1 MPLQPNETV
10 GPYRIVEQIGAGG
23 MAVVYRAHDDLLD
36 RDVAVKLVS
45 DTDSNRGRLRD
56 EAAAHKQLTQDHPPH
71 LVQLIDVVEDQRGL
85 MLISEFVNGPSLEQV
100 FSRHVGPMDEKVTRR
115 LLRQIAIG
123 LAVIHQRGYLHLDIK
138 PANVLL
144 ERSQVAKLTDFGLTT
159 HIGTQQIMDV
169 GTVRY
174 MAPELLRGQA
184 ADVRADLYSLGM
196 IAYEMLAGR
205 TKFDQAFAPVLRDRR
220 NAAMRWV
227 KWHSNP
233 RTTAPP
239 LSHLNPDI
247 SAPMTELVERLM
259 AKDPQ
264 RRVASARELIGALDR
279 LDSFGA
285 QQRATGESESDS
297 VSPESAAVTSGG
309 GDSGGGGATAPLPQ
323 SGRTLRLVAIILI
336 SLALLAGAGFGLK
349 VYLDHQA
356 ALRQIAQQTQQTLSA
371 AEAAFTAGQ
380 FEQSEQLY
388 QQVIERWSDNQD
400 AVNAAQ
406 RGWHLAHGHNLL
418 NGGQY
423 EQAIEGFKQAADY
436 GADTRELIDNARQR
450 AAFVSAIEQIQSC
463 ITDGRFEEAQ
473 KLLRQ
478 WQQLTVSE
486 AESSK
491 LSALGERLADRR
503 VVAGAEAVMARAQAL
518 VEQKRSRDAI
528 ALLAAEVDRYSTYRP
543 LAEMYD
549 SLVHQEAFD
558 QAMAKATALKEAGD
572 DAAALEAYREAAA
585 IAPLPQLQK
594 TIDELES
601 DLLVSQGLTQL
612 DEGRIDE
619 AERSFI
625 LALGKN
631 ETNQRAH
638 EALGRIA
645 SANRVQDFIQAGD
658 AAMDAQDYDAAV
670 RQYENA
676 MRHGGGDSVSAKLRD
691 ARVRKLLT
699 DAEAAPPDEA
709 QKLLAQAREVDASHP
724 LLEDATQRLSQRSEY
739 LRLLAEGDAARD
751 RSDFGEAKRAY
762 GKAQKLMDTQ
772 QIQQRQDDVEYAQ
785 LLAQAASYIDQA
797 QYAAAKA
804 ILRTLIQTRD
814 TQQARDLLNE
824 AIKQEPE

>member
-36 RDVAVKLVS
+36 RDVAVKLIS
-45 DTDSNRGRLRD
+45 ETDSNRGRLRD

-100 FSRHVGPMDEKVTRR
+100 LSRHVGPMDEAGTRR
-115 LLRQIAIG
+115 LLRQIALA
-123 LAVIHQRGYLHLDIK
+123 LAVIHQRGFLHLDIK

-144 ERSQVAKLTDFGLTT
+144 ERSHVAKLTDFGLTT
-159 HIGTQQIMDV
+159 SIGTQQIMDV
-169 GTVRY
+169 GSVRY
-174 MAPELLRGQA
+174 MAPELLRGQP

-205 TKFDQAFAPVLRDRR
+205 AKFDQAFAPVLRDRR

-233 RTTAPP
+233 RAAAPP
-239 LSHLNPDI
+239 LDQLNPNI
-247 SAPMTELVERLM
+247 AAPLAELVGRLM
-259 AKDPQ
+259 AKDRQ

-279 LDSFGA
+279 LDSIGS
-285 QQRATGESESDS
+285 RSPNTSRSEPDTA
-297 VSPESAAVTSGG
+297 SPDAAAPTSGG
-309 GDSGGGGATAPLPQ
+309 DTAPLPQ
-323 SGRTLRLVAIILI
+323 SRRTLRLVAIIV
-336 SLALLAGAGFGLK
+336 ACVGLLAGAGYGLM

-356 ALRQIAQQTQQTLSA
+356 ALRQIAEQTQHTLDTA
-371 AEAAFTAGQ
+371 RTAYTDGQYDQAEK
-380 FEQSEQLY
+380 LY
-388 QQVIERWSDNQD
+388 QQVIDRWPDNQQAVDD
-400 AVNAAQ
+400 AL
-406 RGWHLAHGHNLL
+406 RGQLLSHGHLL
-418 NGGQY
+418 MNAGQY
-423 EQAIEGFKQAADY
+423 EQAIESFKQAADH
-436 GADTRELIDNARQR
+436 GADTRELIDAARQK
-450 AAFVSAIEQIQSC
+450 AAFVAAIEQIQSC
-463 ITDGRFEEAQ
+463 IADNRFDEAQ

-486 AESSK
+486 EESSQ

-503 VVAGAEAVMARAQAL
+503 VVAGAEAVMARAKAL
-518 VEQKRSRDAI
+518 VEQKRSSDAI
-528 ALLAAEVDRYSTYRP
+528 ALLASQVERYSTYRP
-543 LAEMYD
+543 MAEMYD
-549 SLVHQEAFD
+549 KLVHQEAFD
-558 QAMAKATALKEAGD
+558 KAMATANALKDAGD
-572 DAAALEAYREAAA
+572 EAAALEAYKQAAT

-601 DLLVSQGLTQL
+601 NVLVTEGLQQM
-612 DEGRIDE
+612 DEGKIDE

-631 ETNQRAH
+631 ESNERAH
-638 EALGRIA
+638 DALAKIA

-658 AAMDAQDYDAAV
+658 AAMDAHDYDAAV
-670 RQYENA
+670 RQFENA
-676 MRHGGGDSVSAKLRD
+676 LRHGGGNSVSAKLRD
-691 ARVRKLLT
+691 AKVHKLLA
-699 DAEAAPPDEA
+699 DAENAPPDQAE
-709 QKLLAQAREVDASHP
+709 KLLNEAREVDASNP
-724 LLEDATQRLSQRSEY
+724 LLEGAAERLKNRSEY
-739 LRLLAEGDAARD
+739 MRLLAEGDAARD

-762 GKAQKLMDTQ
+762 GKAQKLMDTE
-772 QIQQRQDDVEYAQ
+772 QIKQRQDDVEYAQ
-785 LLAQAASYIDQA
+785 LLAQAASYISQE

-814 TQQARDLLNE
+814 TQQARDLLDE
-824 AIKQEPE
+824 AVKQEPE